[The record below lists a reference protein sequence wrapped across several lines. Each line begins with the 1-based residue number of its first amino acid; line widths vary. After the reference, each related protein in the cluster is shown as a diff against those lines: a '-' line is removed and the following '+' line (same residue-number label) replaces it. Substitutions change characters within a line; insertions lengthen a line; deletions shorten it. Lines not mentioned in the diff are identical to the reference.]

1 MATTAETIQ
10 FISDQ
15 SGLGRALTWRKM
27 FGEYAL
33 YLNGKVVAFVCDNQL
48 FMKPTD
54 AGRAL
59 LGTPAEA
66 PPYPGAKLYFLLQD
80 ELDNRDL
87 LRDVFWATEA
97 SLPLP
102 KTKSAAK
109 KAQAPQKVL
118 VKKGKASP

>member
-1 MATTAETIQ
+1 MATTLETIH
-10 FISDQ
+10 FIADQ
-15 SGLGRALTWRKM
+15 SGLGPALTWRKM

-59 LGTPAEA
+59 LGTPDEA
-66 PPYPGAKLYFLLQD
+66 PPYPGAKLYFALQD

-102 KTKSAAK
+102 KPKSAPK
-109 KAQAPQKVL
+109 KAKAPQQVL
-118 VKKGKASP
+118 VKQRRAVP